1 MKGLS
6 KKIFTSI
13 LALILTGAA
22 LGTGVFAWFTI
33 NNTATANG
41 FEGTVEAASG
51 GFMVSLDGKKW
62 STSVDLKE
70 VSVIGGKFS
79 DLTTVDGTNFYKFG
93 DDSQPVTTGYVSFD
107 LYFAAGDFKNIE
119 ATVTIHES
127 EKTTWVSDIPGS
139 VGDTKEGY
147 ASSAVRV
154 AFIQDGTLTKAFERA
169 ADTNNTVGVGTLT
182 TNQAVLDYNAVNSNV
197 ITSTNFAKVGSADVL
212 AKGTLNTAA
221 ADVAELGELLSGMT
235 EAGEGYTK
243 YAKVT
248 VNVWIEGWDQEAY
261 NAILNGKVNIDFS
274 FKAK

>member
-1 MKGLS
+1 
-6 KKIFTSI
+6 
-13 LALILTGAA
+13 
-22 LGTGVFAWFTI
+22 
-33 NNTATANG
+33 
-41 FEGTVEAASG
+41 
-51 GFMVSLDGKKW
+51 
-62 STSVDLKE
+62 
-70 VSVIGGKFS
+70 
-79 DLTTVDGTNFYKFG
+79 
-93 DDSQPVTTGYVSFD
+93 
-107 LYFAAGDFKNIE
+107 
-119 ATVTIHES
+119 
-127 EKTTWVSDIPGS
+127 
-139 VGDTKEGY
+139 
-147 ASSAVRV
+147 
-154 AFIQDGTLTKAFERA
+154 
-169 ADTNNTVGVGTLT
+169 T